1 MSYAEVKNILK
12 TTGVTPVHDKETMTK
27 YVRYA
32 SSLARHSTQSVKAG
46 CAAILANQLCY
57 RYNDDQWMS
66 FDDPETIK
74 EKVAYANSVG

>member
-12 TTGVTPVHDKETMTK
+12 TTGATPVHDKETMTK
-27 YVRYA
+27 YVRYG
-32 SSLARHSTQSVKAG
+32 SSPVSHSFVKAG

>member
-27 YVRYA
+27 YVRYG
-32 SSLARHSTQSVKAG
+32 SSPVRHSTR
-46 CAAILANQLCY
+46 AAILANQLCY